1 MNTVYIG
8 WDSREDIAYQVARH
22 SIETFNNDV
31 KIVPLRQH
39 ELRAA
44 GVYWREIDQLASTEF
59 TFTRFLVP
67 YLNQYQGWAVFVDC
81 DFLYTDD
88 IGKLF
93 DCADPSK
100 AVQVVQ
106 HDYTPKETVKMDGQ
120 QQHLYPRKNWSSMI
134 LFNCA
139 HPKNQSLTLEN
150 VNSQSGTWLH
160 RFQWLNDID
169 IGGVSHEW
177 NWLEGW
183 YKEPSDGSP
192 KAIHFTSGGP
202 YFKSH
207 FECEYHQDW
216 KDAYYDMTGKLWTK
230 DDVLDK

>member
-22 SIETFNNDV
+22 SIEKFNSDV

-44 GVYWREIDQLASTEF
+44 GLYWREVDQLASTEF

-93 DCADPSK
+93 DTADSSK

-106 HDYTPKETVKMDGQ
+106 HDYTPSETVKRCQ
-120 QQHLYPRKNWSSMI
+120 
-134 LFNCA
+134 
-139 HPKNQSLTLEN
+139 
-150 VNSQSGTWLH
+150 
-160 RFQWLNDID
+160 
-169 IGGVSHEW
+169 
-177 NWLEGW
+177 
-183 YKEPSDGSP
+183 
-192 KAIHFTSGGP
+192 
-202 YFKSH
+202 
-207 FECEYHQDW
+207 
-216 KDAYYDMTGKLWTK
+216 
-230 DDVLDK
+230 